1 MSTTESTDVAVR
13 DGLPLGTAADTRPD
27 AASDPAFAPTDP
39 QVGLSDAEAE
49 SRRAAGKGNDYR
61 PPTSRTYWEIFRDNS
76 YPMINGPLLL
86 VSGLLITFGS
96 MIDALITAGPV
107 LSNIMIGVIQGSR
120 AKQKLDRVAL
130 LTRPRSVVVRGGVER
145 EIDPAHVVLGD
156 IVAARRGDEIQLDG
170 RVVTDGGASVDE
182 SALTGESDPIDKAIG
197 DGVLSGSA
205 VVGGAARYEVQAVG
219 ASTFANRVLAQAK
232 GKRDVR
238 TPLQG
243 DVARAIAAVAVLILA
258 STVGV
263 AMIASSL
270 PGDSP
275 QGAVVA
281 AAVLVTLVPQGLAL
295 MLTVTYAAAAVRI
308 SRLGA
313 LAQRQS
319 AIEAMSRID
328 TFCTDKTG
336 TLTTQRIRFAAA
348 EPIGD
353 LAGLPPLPELLA
365 AVASSTG
372 SPNNTT
378 SALAAAFP
386 GAALPVDEEVAFSSS
401 LRWSAVRF
409 ASSVG
414 TGARDARTFVLGAPA
429 VLLAAM
435 DAPDEAVA
443 QRVRELASLG
453 QRVLLLAGGSDSAS
467 LGGRDDP
474 SLPLPLEPLA
484 VLTFVEELR
493 PEAQATLDG
502 FRERGIEVKVVSG
515 DDPTTVEAIA
525 RRLGL
530 QTRGETVS
538 GLDIAHLDDEALA
551 EVADRTTVFGRV
563 DPHLKARIVTALRS
577 RGRYVAMTGDGV
589 NDILPVRSA
598 NVGIAMQSGSP
609 ATRGVADLVLIKDDF
624 SILPEAIR
632 DGQRIVAAMAA
643 TLIVLLARTFYVLL
657 IILGAELARLPFPFT
672 PRQNSILAF
681 VTVGIPILVL
691 ALWVEPR
698 PAKAN
703 LLGQTL
709 RVSIPVSIG
718 VTLVALPVY
727 ALSLV
732 QGASE
737 DVARTILTT
746 VSSLMGIGLLT
757 LIPVAADTEGRLRMP
772 AWARTTLLIAAM
784 VGSFL
789 VVIGTPFGRSFF
801 DLEPL
806 SFETLGVLG
815 AIAVAWTIAV
825 QLIRRTGVV
834 QDGID
839 LLIAGWRRATSFR
852 RRPDAATR

>member
-1 MSTTESTDVAVR
+1 
-13 DGLPLGTAADTRPD
+13 
-27 AASDPAFAPTDP
+27 
-39 QVGLSDAEAE
+39 
-49 SRRAAGKGNDYR
+49 
-61 PPTSRTYWEIFRDNS
+61 
-76 YPMINGPLLL
+76 
-86 VSGLLITFGS
+86 
-96 MIDALITAGPV
+96 
-107 LSNIMIGVIQGSR
+107 
-120 AKQKLDRVAL
+120 
-130 LTRPRSVVVRGGVER
+130 
-145 EIDPAHVVLGD
+145 
-156 IVAARRGDEIQLDG
+156 
-170 RVVTDGGASVDE
+170 VVTDGGASVDE

-409 ASSVG
+409 ATSVG

-453 QRVLLLAGGSDSAS
+453 QRVLLLAGRLGLRVARRTRRPVAAAATGAARGAHVRGGAAARGAGDAGRASANAAS
-467 LGGRDDP
+467 RSRWCP
-474 SLPLPLEPLA
+474 A
-484 VLTFVEELR
+484 MTR
-493 PEAQATLDG
+493 P
-502 FRERGIEVKVVSG
+502 
-515 DDPTTVEAIA
+515 PVEAIA

-530 QTRGETVS
+530 ETRGETVS

-657 IILGAELARLPFPFT
+657 IILGASSPGCRS
-672 PRQNSILAF
+672 RS
-681 VTVGIPILVL
+681 
-691 ALWVEPR
+691 R
-698 PAKAN
+698 PA
-703 LLGQTL
+703 
-709 RVSIPVSIG
+709 
-718 VTLVALPVY
+718 
-727 ALSLV
+727 
-732 QGASE
+732 
-737 DVARTILTT
+737 RTR
-746 VSSLMGIGLLT
+746 SS
-757 LIPVAADTEGRLRMP
+757 
-772 AWARTTLLIAAM
+772 
-784 VGSFL
+784 
-789 VVIGTPFGRSFF
+789 RS
-801 DLEPL
+801 
-806 SFETLGVLG
+806 
-815 AIAVAWTIAV
+815 
-825 QLIRRTGVV
+825 
-834 QDGID
+834 
-839 LLIAGWRRATSFR
+839 
-852 RRPDAATR
+852 